1 LNFYR
6 IEKIMKLKNIL
17 YSNRGTLLLIGAGGF
32 AILAVFAAKNYL
44 GQQVAL
50 EKARLQPNQA
60 MVDVVVAKADLP
72 RGSLIEAS
80 TMAVRSIPKAY
91 AVSGS
96 VDPDRFE
103 SYLGS
108 KIALPMR
115 AGEPLIAQ
123 SIEGAD
129 IATFSAK
136 VKTGIRA
143 MTVVVDEVN
152 SVSGMLQPGDR
163 VDLLLSVKP
172 PAVTLNSPPAPEVTA
187 ALMQDVAVLAT
198 GKQVR
203 PGQGDNPQA
212 RTFATITI
220 EVSPDAAQKLVV
232 AQRSGKLTALLRNP
246 GDRTPMSQAPL
257 DLYGL
262 LQISPHR
269 QIPQQ
274 VAAGPELIVG
284 GKGTIT
290 VNGQQNQALK
300 VDAKETK

>member
-6 IEKIMKLKNIL
+6 IEKTMKLKNIL

-32 AILAVFAAKNYL
+32 ALLAVFAAKNYL

-96 VDPDRFE
+96 VAPDRFD

-246 GDRTPMSQAPL
+246 GDRAPMSQAPL

-290 VNGQQNQALK
+290 VNVQQNQASK

>member
-1 LNFYR
+1 MN
-6 IEKIMKLKNIL
+6 IKNLIK
-17 YSNRGTLLLIGAGGF
+17 SNRGTLLLIGAAGF
-32 AILAVFAAKNYL
+32 ALLSVLAAKSYL
-44 GQQVAL
+44 GEQVAK
-50 EKARLQPNQA
+50 EKARLQPNKA
-60 MVDVVVAKADLP
+60 MVEVVVAKADLP
-72 RGSLIEAS
+72 RGTLIEQS
-80 TMAVRSIPKAY
+80 NMAVRSIPKDY

-96 VDPDRFE
+96 IEPERFD
-103 SYLGS
+103 SFLGAKTS
-108 KIALPMR
+108 LAMR
-115 AGEPLIAQ
+115 AGEPLLAQ

-129 IATFSAK
+129 VATFSAK

-143 MTVVVDEVN
+143 MTIVVDEVN

-172 PAVTLNSPPAPEVTA
+172 PVVASQLPNQVANIPPAPAPVEVTA

-203 PGQGDNPQA
+203 PGQGENPQA

-246 GDRTPMSQAPL
+246 GDRAPMSQAPL

-269 QIPQQ
+269 NLPPPQ
-274 VAAGPELIVG
+274 VALGPEVIVG
-284 GKGTIT
+284 GKGTVAIT
-290 VNGQQNQALK
+290 QNK
-300 VDAKETK
+300 FDGKEQK

>member
-6 IEKIMKLKNIL
+6 IEKTMKLKNIL

-32 AILAVFAAKNYL
+32 ALLAVFAAKNYL

-91 AVSGS
+91 TVSGS
-96 VDPDRFE
+96 VDPDRFD

-246 GDRTPMSQAPL
+246 GDRAPMSQAPL

-290 VNGQQNQALK
+290 VNVQQNQASK